1 MRHPKIIFGFIL
13 DKESV
18 LGVLGERKR
27 EGGRK
32 EKRDTHTRGRAHAW
46 ENTHT
51 RVPACT
57 GLRMA

>member
-1 MRHPKIIFGFIL
+1 MVLFWIK
-13 DKESV
+13 KVSWESWEREK
-18 LGVLGERKR
+18 GKKARRKR
-27 EGGRK
+27 E
-32 EKRDTHTRGRAHAW
+32 THTRGRAHAW